1 MIYKKTYYSATN
13 WANNAVMDTISDM
26 ETLVEKSTLTVT
38 TGNTWSGEWSGVSE
52 YNFTE
57 VSTNGAIIARR
68 LGSFAGSKP
77 SHVTIFYTK
86 AD

>member
-1 MIYKKTYYSATN
+1 
-13 WANNAVMDTISDM
+13 MDTISDM
-26 ETLVEKSTLTVT
+26 ETLVEKKTLTVT
-38 TGNTWSGEWSGVSE
+38 SGNNWYGEWNSGSE
-52 YNFTE
+52 YNVTE

-68 LGSFAGSKP
+68 AGAFATSKP